1 MLMKSKHGEVNTFT
15 NTPNQEAPFGHQKQ
29 GFQRGLFSW
38 MTSMYDA
45 VLNLATLFNTASYMD
60 FFTFRA
66 IFVLQYAFMYTQSLK
81 EE

>member
-15 NTPNQEAPFGHQKQ
+15 NTPNQEAPLWTPEARLPKGS
-29 GFQRGLFSW
+29 FSW
-38 MTSMYDA
+38 LISTYDA
-45 VLNLATLFNTASYMD
+45 VLKLASLFNTASYVD
-60 FFTFRA
+60 IFTFRA